1 MLNFEEVNVLG
12 NILDTTW
19 GKSSTKVSPTM
30 SIKSSLSGEVLT
42 LTYTTIVTLVTDR
55 NLRDQ
60 VRNHEADSV
69 KLLSDYVKAC
79 KKDFKDV
86 AGRALKVKDI
96 QTRDTIEIIS
106 TSPFTL
112 KRPAYYKRI
121 TSYRVS

>member
-12 NILDTTW
+12 NILNTTW
-19 GKSSTKVSPTM
+19 GRSSTTKVPTV
-30 SIKSSLSGEVLT
+30 SIKSALSGEVLT
-42 LTYTTIVTLVTDR
+42 LTYTTIITLATDR

-60 VRNHEADSV
+60 ASRHEEDSV
-69 KLLSDYVKAC
+69 KLLSDYIKNC
-79 KKDFKDV
+79 KKDFKD
-86 AGRALKVKDI
+86 GCSRALKVKEI

-112 KRPAYYKRI
+112 KRPAYYRRI